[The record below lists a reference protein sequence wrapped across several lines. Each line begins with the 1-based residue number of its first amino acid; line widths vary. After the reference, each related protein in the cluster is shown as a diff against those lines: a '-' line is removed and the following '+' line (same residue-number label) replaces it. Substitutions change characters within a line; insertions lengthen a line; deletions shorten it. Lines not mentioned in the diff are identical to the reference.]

1 MYEATQMKRTYIAVV
16 LVWVVTLST
25 LYAFQTYF
33 TSLSL

>member
-16 LVWVVTLST
+16 LVWVVTLSA